1 MEIVV
6 GKLAGF
12 CFGVENAVSGAL
24 KALKDTDNKVYCL
37 GELVHN
43 EQVVK
48 NLENK
53 GVITVDSI
61 DEIPNNSK
69 VIFRAHGEAKKV
81 YDEARKKNLEIIDL
95 TCPKVKAIHIKV
107 EREKDNSFIIIV
119 GKKNHP
125 EIIGTQGFAGENSF
139 VIENEDEILDCYME
153 YEKTNLGRVY
163 IVSQTTFSSSKFDK
177 LIEELQVNFYEADV
191 IFDKTICDSTEN
203 RQRETREISKKV
215 NKMIIIGGK
224 HSSNTK
230 ELAKVAEENC
240 GKVYLVQTLED
251 LKDIEFTNDDKV
263 GIMAGA
269 STPKEI
275 IEEIMK
281 FRDSRKISLLDK

>member
-1 MEIVV
+1 MEIIV

-12 CFGVENAVSGAL
+12 CFGVENAVSEAL
-24 KALKDTDNKVYCL
+24 KKLEFSESEVYCL
-37 GELVHN
+37 GEIVHN

-53 GVITVDSI
+53 GMITVSSI
-61 DEIPNNSK
+61 DEIPDNSN
-69 VIFRAHGEAKKV
+69 VIFRAHGEPKRV
-81 YDEARKKNLEIIDL
+81 YDEAKKKNLQIIDL

-107 EREKDNSFIIIV
+107 EKEKDDAFIIIV

-125 EIIGTQGFAGENSF
+125 ETIGTQGFAGKNSF

-153 YEKTNLGRVY
+153 YEKTNLGRVF
-163 IVSQTTFSSSKFDK
+163 IVSQTTFSSVKFDK
-177 LIEELQVNFYEADV
+177 LIEELELNFYEADV
-191 IFDKTICDSTEN
+191 IVDKTICDATEN
-203 RQRETREISKKV
+203 RQKETREISKKV

-230 ELAKVAEENC
+230 ELAKIAEENC
-240 GKVYLVQTLED
+240 GNVYLVQSIED
-251 LKDIEFTNDDKV
+251 LKNVKFSDNDKI

-269 STPKEI
+269 STPKESI
-275 IEEIMK
+275 DKIVK
-281 FRDSRKISLLDK
+281 FRDGR